1 MQPKRFFS
9 GLKALV
15 DKYPRVGFNLM
26 IVISMGTP
34 MALYD
39 FLDTFFPY
47 LISDLSA
54 TQLLVRYS
62 CLVLIFMNLFCYYP
76 DEPDSN
82 PNILDS

>member
-1 MQPKRFFS
+1 
-9 GLKALV
+9 
-15 DKYPRVGFNLM
+15 
-26 IVISMGTP
+26 

-47 LISDLSA
+47 LVSDLSA

-76 DEPDSN
+76 DESDSN
-82 PNILDS
+82 PSILDNV